1 MKAPGWYDPYAGLP
15 TVVDILFWCILAI
28 TITSLLS
35 VVLLRINAGRARR
48 RSLPDADESDFLW
61 VFMVPALNEEV
72 TIADSVA
79 RLRAVQATH
88 KTILVID
95 DGSDDGTPDVLERL
109 DGPDLSI
116 LRRDLPD
123 ARRGKSA
130 ALNAAWRHVHDVV
143 LEGGD
148 SEWSTDRVVV
158 VVVDADGRLSVDAP
172 QNFARHFADDRMAG
186 VQSRVR
192 IYNRRG
198 WLTWAQDV
206 EFAVFGGVYQLG
218 RTAWGSANMGGN
230 GQANRLSAL
239 DEVAVDDGPWRHRL
253 TEDQDIGVR
262 LLQSGWRGAQEMT
275 ATVEQQGVSSL
286 RRLYR
291 QRTRWAQGAWES
303 VGLIGGTGR
312 ARVSPLARVDMAYY
326 LITPA
331 LQLLTGSA
339 LISAVLLAIFDDL
352 PFWRGAWPMLAFY
365 LLLSFGPGFLGLLT
379 RGKGWRGVVVAVL
392 CVLPYTVYSW
402 LIFPVLV
409 RGLLRMLS
417 GRSTWA
423 KTAREPIDG
432 GVETTVEG

>member
-1 MKAPGWYDPYAGLP
+1 MTSAAWYDPYAGLP
-15 TVVDILFWCILAI
+15 TDVDILFWCVLAV
-28 TITSLLS
+28 TATSLLS
-35 VVLLRINAGRARR
+35 VVILRVNASRVRR
-48 RSLPDADESDFLW
+48 RSMPDADEADFLW

-88 KTILVID
+88 KVILVID
-95 DGSDDGTPDVLERL
+95 DGSDDGTPAVLERFA
-109 DGPDLSI
+109 GSDLSV

-123 ARRGKSA
+123 ARRGKAA
-130 ALNAAWRHVHDVV
+130 ALNAAWRHTHDVV
-143 LEGGD
+143 LDQAAGA
-148 SEWSTDRVVV
+148 WTTDRVVV
-158 VVVDADGRLSVDAP
+158 VVVDADGRLSQDAP
-172 QNFARHFADDRMAG
+172 RHFARHFVQERVAG
-186 VQSRVR
+186 VQSLVR

-218 RTAWGSANMGGN
+218 RTAWGTANMGGN
-230 GQANRLSAL
+230 GQANRLAAL

-262 LLQSGWRGAQEMT
+262 LLQAGWRGAQEMD

-303 VGLIGGTGR
+303 VGLIGGTRR
-312 ARVSPLARVDMAYY
+312 ANVPVVARLDMAYY
-326 LITPA
+326 LIMPI

-339 LISAVLLAIFDDL
+339 LVAAVLLAAFDDL
-352 PFWRGAWPMLAFY
+352 SFWRGAWPILAFY
-365 LLLSFGPGFLGLLT
+365 LLLSFGPGLLGLLT
-379 RGKGWRGVVVAVL
+379 RGRGMRGALSAVL

-402 LIFPVLV
+402 LVFPVLL
-409 RGLLRMLS
+409 RGLLRMLL

-423 KTAREPIDG
+423 KTAREPI
-432 GVETTVEG
+432 EHQIQATVEE